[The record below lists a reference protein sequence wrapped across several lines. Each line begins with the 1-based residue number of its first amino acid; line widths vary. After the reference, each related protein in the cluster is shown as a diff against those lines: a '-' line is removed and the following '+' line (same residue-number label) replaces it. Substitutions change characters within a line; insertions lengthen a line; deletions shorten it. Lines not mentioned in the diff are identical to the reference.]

1 MGIITVILLALG
13 LSTDAFA
20 VALSNGIYGKNITR
34 KDAVRTALTFGLFQ
48 GLMPVLGFALGTTF
62 HELVSR
68 FQHWIAL
75 LLLGAIG
82 VNMLVDALKE
92 LHAVEENSCP
102 VNVFTTKNL
111 VMQGIATSIDA
122 LAAGISFAVLE
133 LNIGLSAPLIG
144 IITFFCCLLGVEI
157 GKKCGSLLGT
167 RARLIGGCIL
177 IFIGVKIF
185 FENQFL

>member
-20 VALSNGIYGKNITR
+20 VAVSNGIYGKHITR

-82 VNMLVDALKE
+82 INMLVDALKDF
-92 LHAVEENSCP
+92 HGAEENGCP

-133 LNIGLSAPLIG
+133 LNIGLSASLIG
-144 IITFFCCLLGVEI
+144 IITFFCCFLGVEI

-167 RARLIGGCIL
+167 NARLIGGCIL
-177 IFIGVKIF
+177 ILTGVKIF